1 MRMREDF
8 VAAVGLNR
16 IARFHLDPVIN
27 GAMRIFTNRSVMIT
41 VSSAH
46 VAPRLPRCLPEKL
59 AALHTDRISQTENGG
74 SGLEIELHRNSK
86 SIGRLTGFMRLLRRT
101 DFCSK

>member
-1 MRMREDF
+1 MRMREAF

-59 AALHTDRISQTENGG
+59 AVLHTDRISQTENGG
-74 SGLEIELHRNSK
+74 SGVGNRIAPK
-86 SIGRLTGFMRLLRRT
+86 PKIDMTTYRLYA
-101 DFCSK
+101 SAQAH